1 MTPEYQTVRNPEV
14 DILDSLEENGL
25 LEITELDVRV
35 RGEVAFIEGA
45 VPNLKQKWLAGEVAA
60 RVKGI
65 RDVVNMLRITPLLV
79 IDDESLKKHI
89 RRVLT
94 RNSKIDMSNISVEV
108 ANSVVHLNG
117 SVGTVA
123 EKRLTEQEVWAIA
136 GVRDIINKIEVLSA
150 IPKSEMQVI
159 GDILQS
165 LSECLGIDL
174 SKISVEIKE
183 GVAYLR
189 GVVPTDYLKN
199 AAEELATWTPWV
211 NGVVNNLEVLELPGA
226 RRHASPRVV
235 RSPVEDC
242 SHDTQLDDSR
252 LVTGSSSTMG
262 SITKE

>member
-159 GDILQS
+159 GEILQS

-211 NGVVNNLEVLELPGA
+211 NGVVNNLEVLELPGV
-226 RRHASPRVV
+226 RRHASTRLV
-235 RSPVEDC
+235 RTPVEDC
-242 SHDTQLDDSR
+242 SHNT
-252 LVTGSSSTMG
+252 
-262 SITKE
+262 